1 MDFLSGSECSQ
12 RAYFIPIFGFFLFSF
27 FRFCMTTILQLG
39 VYIHINF
46 IHSVFSVN
54 VPSF

>member
-12 RAYFIPIFGFFLFSF
+12 CAYFIPIFGFFLFFF

-39 VYIHINF
+39 VYMHIKF